1 MITSLDVKI
10 STLIQNKRG
19 GDIISTTLDP
29 LSESFRERGQ
39 GIYVWCNESQ
49 LENVRSGKISI
60 LKVGQYGTNAVGG
73 QTPQDTIRGY
83 SGPTTEAQVIVYSKK
98 LSISDIE
105 RVGSAF
111 AIEQKFHS
119 KNKYRK
125 TKNGSSNE
133 GYSILLPEVIEF
145 FSEEIYGTSKD
156 LDNYGLR
163 PSQLAAKEKMRTA
176 RSSGSRDFLL
186 GAVMRFGKN
195 FTYLADCL
203 DYVPYN
209 GNILVLTNRPKVF
222 SSLKKDIESHSWF
235 QGMNFVSLKDKKD
248 WTPSEDK
255 IDVVAV
261 SKQLWDNKN
270 NREWMKSLVE
280 ETQFHSVMID
290 EAHTGT
296 ETDRFTS
303 EIFPSLSSISFRV
316 WCSGT
321 PFKNIASGRFTKGN
335 CFFYDYIDQQR
346 DKREGLIKAVS
357 LRTYI
362 PYMDPSILNDP
373 RFSDEEGFKLG
384 KFLGVDR
391 EGKFIHEGYV
401 KSWILNL
408 LGQNGVKSKYSP
420 YLIKSSIQ
428 HTIALCPGVGSIKA
442 LAKIINEIPGFYAIS
457 ATANEITD
465 MEEVNAIISQKDLE
479 GTRTITLTC
488 ARFVEGSTEPRWDSA
503 FLLSDTKGLEKY
515 LQFIFRP
522 TSLPKGI
529 EKEEAFIF
537 DFDPQRALRMGFEQA
552 LRNARR
558 EENTDAS
565 SYLREYLDCHP
576 IYISGEGASLR
587 QLNIEDFIQRVRET
601 EYSFYQIQRSVGID
615 TDKISKGL
623 VEAFSDKEWKNQP
636 SKKEFEISNN
646 GINGKTYESQERNP
660 SEKIEKDDLTKAI
673 ENIKTILGFLPIAAY
688 TYEVGT
694 LEGLLLV
701 MDSTIWKDLSGIEI
715 EWLNLLVE
723 NEIICVEDINIIL
736 AQFGDL

>member
-1 MITSLDVKI
+1 MITSLDIKV
-10 STLIQNKRG
+10 STLIPNKRG
-19 GDIISTTLDP
+19 GDIISTILDP

-60 LKVGQYGTNAVGG
+60 LKVGQYGTNAAGG
-73 QTPQDTIRGY
+73 QRPQDTIREY

-98 LSISDIE
+98 LSASDIE

-111 AIEQKFHS
+111 AVEQKFHS

-133 GYSILLPEVIEF
+133 GYSILLSEIKEF

-163 PSQLAAKEKMRTA
+163 PSQLLAKEKMGTS

-209 GNILVLTNRPKVF
+209 GNILVFTNRPKVF

-235 QGMNFVSLKDKKD
+235 QGMNFISLKDKKN
-248 WTPSEDK
+248 WIPSEDK

-270 NREWMKSLVE
+270 NREWIKSLIE
-280 ETQFHSVMID
+280 ETQFDSVMID

-303 EIFPSLSSISFRV
+303 EILPSLNKIPFRV

-321 PFKNIASGRFTKGN
+321 PFKNIASGRFNKTN

-346 DKREGLIKAVS
+346 DKRAGLIKAVS
-357 LRTYI
+357 LKTYV
-362 PYMDPSILNDP
+362 PYIDPSILNDP
-373 RFSDEEGFKLG
+373 RFTDEEGFKLG

-401 KSWILNL
+401 KNWVLNL

-420 YLIKSSIQ
+420 YLIKSSIK
-428 HTIALCPGVGSIKA
+428 HSIALCPGVGSIKA
-442 LAKIINEIPGFYAIS
+442 LTRIINEIPGFYAIP
-457 ATANEITD
+457 ATDNEITD
-465 MEEVNAIISQKDLE
+465 MEEVNAIISQKESE
-479 GTRTITLTC
+479 GIKTITLTC
-488 ARFVEGSTEPRWDSA
+488 GRFVEGSTEPMWDSA
-503 FLLSDTKGLEKY
+503 FLMSDTKSLEKY

-522 TSLPKGI
+522 TSLPKGM
-529 EKEEAFIF
+529 EKEEAYVF
-537 DFDPQRALRMGFEQA
+537 DFDPQRALKMGFDQA
-552 LRNARR
+552 QINARR
-558 EENTDAS
+558 EGNTDAN

-576 IYISGEGASLR
+576 IYISGEGASLKS
-587 QLNIEDFIQRVRET
+587 LSVEDFIQRVRET
-601 EYSFYQIQRSVGID
+601 EYSFYQIQRGVGID
-615 TDKISKGL
+615 TERISRGL
-623 VEAFSDKEWKNQP
+623 IEAFSEKEWKGNSP
-636 SKKEFEISNN
+636 KNKFELSNN
-646 GINGKTYESQERNP
+646 GIEGKTYESQDRNP
-660 SEKIEKDDLTKAI
+660 SEKIDKSDLAKAI

-694 LEGLLLV
+694 LEDLLLV
-701 MDSTIWKDLSGIEI
+701 MDSSIWKELTGIEI

-723 NEIICVEDINIIL
+723 NEIVCVEDINIVL
-736 AQFGDL
+736 AQFGDI

>member
-1 MITSLDVKI
+1 MITSLDIKI

-19 GDIISTTLDP
+19 GDIISTILDP

-98 LSISDIE
+98 LSASDIE

-133 GYSILLPEVIEF
+133 GYSILLSEVKEF
-145 FSEEIYGTSKD
+145 FSEEIYGTLKD

-163 PSQLAAKEKMRTA
+163 SCQLAAREKMGTA

-209 GNILVLTNRPKVF
+209 GNILVFTNRPKVF
-222 SSLKKDIESHSWF
+222 SSLKRDIESHSWF

-248 WTPSEDK
+248 WVPSEDK
-255 IDVVAV
+255 IDVVAI
-261 SKQLWDNKN
+261 SKQLWDNQN
-270 NREWMKSLVE
+270 NREWIKSLVNQ
-280 ETQFHSVMID
+280 TQFHSVMID

-296 ETDRFTS
+296 ETDKFTK
-303 EIFPSLSSISFRV
+303 EISPSLNSIPFRV

-321 PFKNIASGRFTKGN
+321 PFKNIASGKFTKGN

-346 DKREGLIKAVS
+346 DKRDGLIKAVS
-357 LRTYI
+357 LRTYV

-373 RFSDEEGFKLG
+373 RFSDDEGFKLG

-401 KSWILNL
+401 KTWILNL

-420 YLIKSSIQ
+420 YLIKSSIR

-442 LAKIINEIPGFYAIS
+442 LTKIINEIPGFYAIP
-457 ATANEITD
+457 ATDNEITD
-465 MEEVNAIISQKDLE
+465 MEEVNAIISQKESE
-479 GTRTITLTC
+479 GIKTITLTC
-488 ARFVEGSTEPRWDSA
+488 ARFVEGSTEPMWDSA
-503 FLLSDTKGLEKY
+503 FLMSDTKSLEKY

-529 EKEEAFIF
+529 EKNEAFIF
-537 DFDPQRALRMGFEQA
+537 DFDPQRALKMGFEQA

-558 EENTDAS
+558 EGNTDAS

-636 SKKEFEISNN
+636 SKKELEISNN

-660 SEKIEKDDLTKAI
+660 SEKIEKDDLSKAI

-694 LEGLLLV
+694 LESLLLV
-701 MDSTIWKDLSGIEI
+701 MDPTIWKELSGIDI
-715 EWLNLLVE
+715 EWLNLLIG
-723 NEIICVEDINIIL
+723 NEIVCVEDINIIL

>member
-1 MITSLDVKI
+1 
-10 STLIQNKRG
+10 
-19 GDIISTTLDP
+19 
-29 LSESFRERGQ
+29 
-39 GIYVWCNESQ
+39 
-49 LENVRSGKISI
+49 

-98 LSISDIE
+98 LSASDIE

-133 GYSILLPEVIEF
+133 GYSILLSEVKEF
-145 FSEEIYGTSKD
+145 FSEEIYGTLKD

-163 PSQLAAKEKMRTA
+163 SCQLAAREKMGTA

-209 GNILVLTNRPKVF
+209 GNILVFTNRPKVF
-222 SSLKKDIESHSWF
+222 SSLKRDIESHSWF

-248 WTPSEDK
+248 WVPSEDK
-255 IDVVAV
+255 IDVVAI
-261 SKQLWDNKN
+261 SKQLWDNQN
-270 NREWMKSLVE
+270 NREWIKSLVNQ
-280 ETQFHSVMID
+280 TQFHSVMID

-296 ETDRFTS
+296 ETDKFTK
-303 EIFPSLSSISFRV
+303 EISPSLNSIPFRV

-321 PFKNIASGRFTKGN
+321 PFKNIASGKFTKGN

-346 DKREGLIKAVS
+346 DKRDGLIKAVS
-357 LRTYI
+357 LRTYV

-373 RFSDEEGFKLG
+373 RFSDDEGFKLG

-401 KSWILNL
+401 KTWILNL

-420 YLIKSSIQ
+420 YLIKSSIR

-442 LAKIINEIPGFYAIS
+442 LTKIINEIPGFYAIP
-457 ATANEITD
+457 ATDNEITD
-465 MEEVNAIISQKDLE
+465 MEEVNAIISQKESE
-479 GTRTITLTC
+479 GIKTITLTC
-488 ARFVEGSTEPRWDSA
+488 ARFVEGSTEPMWDSA
-503 FLLSDTKGLEKY
+503 FLMSDTKSLEKY

-529 EKEEAFIF
+529 EKNEAFIF
-537 DFDPQRALRMGFEQA
+537 DFDPQRALKMGFEQA

-558 EENTDAS
+558 EGNTDAS

-636 SKKEFEISNN
+636 SKKELEISNN

-660 SEKIEKDDLTKAI
+660 SEKIEKDDLSKAI

-694 LEGLLLV
+694 LESLLLV
-701 MDSTIWKDLSGIEI
+701 MDPTIWKELSGIDI
-715 EWLNLLVE
+715 EWLNLLIG
-723 NEIICVEDINIIL
+723 NEIVCVEDINIIL